1 MQSGGWS
8 GGGRGAENYGPGSPR
23 RSRQQWQSELGNDQA
38 LESTVHKERCEW
50 ASAGSA
56 MESEVRSQETRDVG
70 EI

>member
-23 RSRQQWQSELGNDQA
+23 RSRQQWQSELGHDQA